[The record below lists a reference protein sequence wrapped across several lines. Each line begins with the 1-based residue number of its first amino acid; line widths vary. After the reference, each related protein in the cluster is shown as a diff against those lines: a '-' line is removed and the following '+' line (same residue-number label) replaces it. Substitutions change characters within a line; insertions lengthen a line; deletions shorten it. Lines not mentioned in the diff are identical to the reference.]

1 MIQIAT
7 GDRVDHKVHGEVEV
21 IGFLTISDEVEINE
35 LERDGERILDVV
47 TSVQSD
53 KVEFLDDKGRKY
65 EEPLDVFY
73 KAAEVESE

>member
-7 GDRVDHKVHGEVEV
+7 GDRIEHEVYGEVEV
-21 IGFLTISDEVEINE
+21 VGFLTVSDEIEVNE
-35 LERDGERILDVV
+35 LERDGERVLDVV

-53 KVEFLDDKGRKY
+53 KVEFLDNKGRKY

-73 KAAEVESE
+73 KAAEIE